1 MPKRIATN
9 RDFLDKSIEYIE
21 LHENGALIWVAEDLG
36 NIFMKDGSIVRW
48 LPPNE
53 NVSCSFPVDI
63 EFVSEFFK
71 KIGRTFDVSKLPSN
85 TIHYPYG
92 S

>member
-9 RDFLDKSIEYIE
+9 REFLDKSIEYIE
-21 LHENGALIWVAEDLG
+21 LHDNGALMWVAEDLG
-36 NIFMKDGSIVRW
+36 NIFFEDGSTVRW
-48 LPPNE
+48 LPRNGS
-53 NVSCSFPVDI
+53 VICSFPVDI
-63 EFVSEFFK
+63 EFVSEFFN